1 MRDKEHTPGN
11 SFGELIQFNEGERG
25 TYVPVEMARVSGVR
39 FVWRCTIGQDR
50 GLGRY
55 FICILREVG
64 TVEGETL

>member
-1 MRDKEHTPGN
+1 
-11 SFGELIQFNEGERG
+11 
-25 TYVPVEMARVSGVR
+25 MARVSGVR
-39 FVWRCTIGQDR
+39 FVWWCTIGQDR